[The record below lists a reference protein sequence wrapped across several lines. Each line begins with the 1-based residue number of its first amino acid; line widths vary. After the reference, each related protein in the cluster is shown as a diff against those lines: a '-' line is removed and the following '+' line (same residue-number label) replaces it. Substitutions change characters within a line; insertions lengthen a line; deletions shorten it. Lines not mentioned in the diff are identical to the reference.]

1 MSTGAV
7 LPNFFPFVMSTS
19 LNAWSDALSGFSPA
33 GLPLG
38 LLIIAAIPLVF
49 IALYALTYGVYGE
62 RKISAFMQDRLG
74 PMEVGKWGILQTLAD
89 ILKLLQ
95 KEDIVNK
102 EADKFLFVIGPG
114 VLFVGAFLAFAV
126 LPFGPAFIGAD
137 LNVGLFYAIGIV
149 ALEVVGI
156 LAAGWGSNN
165 KWALYGAI
173 RSVAQ
178 IVSYEIPAA
187 IAILCGAMMAGTLGM
202 QQIILQQQGEY
213 GFLHYFLFQ
222 NPIAWLPFLIY
233 FISSLAETNR
243 APFDIPEAESELV
256 AGYFT
261 EYTGMKF
268 AVIFLAEYG
277 SMFMVSAIISIVFLG
292 GWASPL
298 PNIGALA
305 LNDWTSGPL
314 WGAFWIVMKGFFF
327 IFIQMWLRW
336 TLPRLR
342 VDQLMHL
349 CWKVLTPFAF
359 VAFVLTAVW
368 EIYVK

>member
-1 MSTGAV
+1 MNLPINFPMFMS
-7 LPNFFPFVMSTS
+7 MS
-19 LNAWSDALSGFSPA
+19 LNSWSDALSQWVPFGV
-33 GLPLG
+33 PLG
-38 LLIIAAIPLVF
+38 LVVVAAIPLVF

-74 PMEVGKWGILQTLAD
+74 PMEVGFWGLLQTLAD

-95 KEDIVNK
+95 KEDIVNRD
-102 EADKFLFVIGPG
+102 ADKFLFVVGPG
-114 VLFVGAFLAFAV
+114 ILFVGAFLAFAV
-126 LPFGPAFIGAD
+126 LPFGPEFIGAD

-187 IAILCGAMMAGTLGM
+187 IAILCGAMMAGTLSM
-202 QQIILQQQGEY
+202 QQFSVLQQGEY
-213 GFLHYFLFQ
+213 GFLHFFLFQ
-222 NPIAWLPFLIY
+222 NPIAWLPFIIY
-233 FISSLAETNR
+233 FIASLAETNR

-261 EYTGMKF
+261 EYSGMKF

-292 GWASPL
+292 GWNSPL
-298 PNIGALA
+298 PNIGTFT
-305 LNDWTSGPL
+305 LNDWTTGPV
-314 WGAFWIVMKGFFF
+314 WGVFWIASKGFFF

-342 VDQLMHL
+342 VDQLMYL

-359 VAFVLTAVW
+359 LAFVLTAVW
-368 EIYVK
+368 EIYMK

>member
-1 MSTGAV
+1 MSQS
-7 LPNFFPFVMSTS
+7 PS
-19 LNAWSDALSGFSPA
+19 LNTWSDALSGFHL
-33 GLPLG
+33 GGFPLG
-38 LLIIAAIPLVF
+38 LLIVAAIPLVF

-74 PMEVGKWGILQTLAD
+74 PMEVGPWGLLQTLAD

-95 KEDIVNK
+95 KEDIVPTA
-102 EADKFLFVIGPG
+102 ADKFLFVIGPL
-114 VLFVGAFLAFAV
+114 VMFVGSFLAYAV

-156 LAAGWGSNN
+156 LASGWGSNN
-165 KWALYGAI
+165 KWALYGAV

-178 IVSYEIPAA
+178 IVSYEIPAS
-187 IAILCGAMMAGTLGM
+187 IALLCGAMMAGTLSM
-202 QQIILQQQGEY
+202 QQFSVLQSGPY
-213 GFLHYFLFQ
+213 GFLHYYLFS

-233 FISSLAETNR
+233 FIASLAETNR

-256 AGYFT
+256 AGFFT
-261 EYTGMKF
+261 EYSGMKF
-268 AVIFLAEYG
+268 AMFFLAEYG
-277 SMFMVSAIISIVFLG
+277 SMFMVSAVISIVFLG
-292 GWASPL
+292 GWNSPL

-305 LNDWTSGPL
+305 LNDMTSGPA
-314 WGAFWIVMKGFFF
+314 WGAFWIIIKGFFF
-327 IFIQMWLRW
+327 IFVQMWLRW

-342 VDQLMHL
+342 VDQLMYL

-359 VAFVLTAVW
+359 VAFVLTAIW
-368 EIYVK
+368 EIYK

>member
-1 MSTGAV
+1 MFMS
-7 LPNFFPFVMSTS
+7 MS
-19 LNAWSDALSGFSPA
+19 LNSWSDALSQWVPFGV
-33 GLPLG
+33 PLG
-38 LLIIAAIPLVF
+38 LVVVAAIPLVF

-62 RKISAFMQDRLG
+62 RKISAFTQDRLG
-74 PMEVGKWGILQTLAD
+74 PMEVGFWGLLQTLAD

-95 KEDIVNK
+95 KEDIVNRD
-102 EADKFLFVIGPG
+102 ADKFLFVVGPG
-114 VLFVGAFLAFAV
+114 ILFVGAFLAFAV
-126 LPFGPAFIGAD
+126 LPFGPEFIGAD

-187 IAILCGAMMAGTLGM
+187 IAILCGAMMAGTLSM
-202 QQIILQQQGEY
+202 QQFSVLQQGEY
-213 GFLHYFLFQ
+213 GFLHFFLFQ
-222 NPIAWLPFLIY
+222 NPIAWLPFIIY
-233 FISSLAETNR
+233 FIASLAETNR

-261 EYTGMKF
+261 EYSGMKF

-292 GWASPL
+292 GWNSPL
-298 PNIGALA
+298 PNIGTFT
-305 LNDWTSGPL
+305 LNDWTTGPV
-314 WGAFWIVMKGFFF
+314 WGVFWIVSKGFFF

-342 VDQLMHL
+342 VDQLMYL

-359 VAFVLTAVW
+359 LAFVLTAVW
-368 EIYVK
+368 EIYMK

>member
-1 MSTGAV
+1 MSQS
-7 LPNFFPFVMSTS
+7 PS
-19 LNAWSDALSGFSPA
+19 LNTWSEALSGFYI
-33 GLPLG
+33 GWLPLG
-38 LLIIAAIPLVF
+38 LLIVAAVPLIF

-95 KEDIVNK
+95 KEDIVPTA
-102 EADKFLFVIGPG
+102 ADKFLFVIGP
-114 VLFVGAFLAFAV
+114 VIMFVGSFMAFVV
-126 LPFGPAFIGAD
+126 LPYGPAFIGAD

-149 ALEVVGI
+149 SFEVVGI
-156 LAAGWGSNN
+156 LASGWGSNN

-178 IVSYEIPAA
+178 IVSYEIPAS
-187 IAILCGAMMAGTLGM
+187 IALLCGAMMAGTLSM
-202 QQIILQQQGEY
+202 QQFCVLQSGPY
-213 GFLHYFLFQ
+213 GFIHYYLFS

-233 FISSLAETNR
+233 FIASLAENNR

-256 AGYFT
+256 AGFFT
-261 EYTGMKF
+261 EYSGMKF
-268 AVIFLAEYG
+268 AMFFLAEYG

-298 PNIGALA
+298 PNIGGFA
-305 LNDWTSGPL
+305 LNEWTSGPV
-314 WGAFWIVMKGFFF
+314 WGAFWIIMKAFFF
-327 IFIQMWLRW
+327 IFVQMWLRW

-342 VDQLMHL
+342 VDQLMFL

-359 VAFVLTAVW
+359 IAFVLTAVW
-368 EIYVK
+368 EIYK

>member
-1 MSTGAV
+1 MSQS
-7 LPNFFPFVMSTS
+7 LS
-19 LNAWSDALSGFSPA
+19 LNTWSEALSGFHL
-33 GLPLG
+33 GWFPLG
-38 LLIIAAIPLVF
+38 LVIVAAVPLVF

-95 KEDIVNK
+95 KEDIVPTA
-102 EADKFLFVIGPG
+102 ADKFLFVIGPL
-114 VLFVGAFLAFAV
+114 VMFVGSFLAFAV

-137 LNVGLFYAIGIV
+137 LNVGLFYAVGIV

-156 LAAGWGSNN
+156 LASGWGSNN
-165 KWALYGAI
+165 KWALYGAV

-178 IVSYEIPAA
+178 IVSYEIPAS
-187 IAILCGAMMAGTLGM
+187 IALLCGAMMAGSLSM
-202 QQIILQQQGEY
+202 QQFCVLQSGPG
-213 GFLHYFLFQ
+213 GFLHFYLFT
-222 NPIAWLPFLIY
+222 NPIAWLAFLIY
-233 FISSLAETNR
+233 FIASLAETNR

-256 AGYFT
+256 AGFFT

-268 AVIFLAEYG
+268 AMFFLAEYG
-277 SMFMVSAIISIVFLG
+277 SMFMVSAILSIVFLG

-298 PNIGALA
+298 PNFGTVA
-305 LNDWTSGPL
+305 LNDWTSGPV
-314 WGAFWIVMKGFFF
+314 WGAFWIIIKGFFF
-327 IFIQMWLRW
+327 IFVQMWLRW

-342 VDQLMHL
+342 VDQLMYL

-359 VAFVLTAVW
+359 IAFVLTAVW
-368 EIYVK
+368 EIYK

>member
-1 MSTGAV
+1 MSVSAISQIS
-7 LPNFFPFVMSTS
+7 LPFLMGNN
-19 LNAWSDALSGFSPA
+19 LNAWSDALA
-33 GLPLG
+33 GLTISWFPLG
-38 LLIIAAIPLVF
+38 LVIIAAIPLVF

-95 KEDIVNK
+95 KEDIVPTS
-102 EADKFLFVIGPG
+102 ADKFLFVIGPG
-114 VLFVGAFLAFAV
+114 ILFVGSFLAFAV
-126 LPFGPAFIGAD
+126 LPFSPAFIGAN

-149 ALEVVGI
+149 SLEVVGI

-165 KWALYGAI
+165 KWSLYGAV

-187 IAILCGAMMAGTLGM
+187 IALLCGAMMAGTLDM
-202 QQIILQQQGEY
+202 QQISVQQSGPF
-213 GFLHYFLFQ
+213 GFAHFFLFQ
-222 NPIAWLPFLIY
+222 SPIAWLPFLIY
-233 FISSLAETNR
+233 FIASLAETNR

-261 EYTGMKF
+261 EYSGMKF

-292 GWASPL
+292 GWNSPL
-298 PNIGALA
+298 PNLGSVSLY
-305 LNDWTSGPL
+305 DWTSGPV
-314 WGAFWIVMKGFFF
+314 WGAFWIISKGFFF
-327 IFIQMWLRW
+327 IFVQMWLRW

-342 VDQLMHL
+342 VDQLMYL

-359 VAFVLTAVW
+359 ISFVLTAIW
-368 EIYVK
+368 EIYVP

>member
-1 MSTGAV
+1 MNLPINFPMFMS
-7 LPNFFPFVMSTS
+7 MS
-19 LNAWSDALSGFSPA
+19 LNSWSDALSQWVPFGV
-33 GLPLG
+33 PLG
-38 LLIIAAIPLVF
+38 LVVVAAIPLVF

-74 PMEVGKWGILQTLAD
+74 PMEVGFRGLLQTLAD

-95 KEDIVNK
+95 KEDIVNRD
-102 EADKFLFVIGPG
+102 ADKFLFVVGPG
-114 VLFVGAFLAFAV
+114 ILFVGAFLAFAV
-126 LPFGPAFIGAD
+126 LPFGPEFIGAD

-187 IAILCGAMMAGTLGM
+187 IAILCGAMMAGTLSM
-202 QQIILQQQGEY
+202 QQFSVLQQGEY
-213 GFLHYFLFQ
+213 GFLHFFLFQ
-222 NPIAWLPFLIY
+222 NPIAWLPFIIY
-233 FISSLAETNR
+233 FIASLAETNR

-261 EYTGMKF
+261 EYSGMKF

-292 GWASPL
+292 GWNSPL
-298 PNIGALA
+298 PNIGTFT
-305 LNDWTSGPL
+305 LNDWTTGPV
-314 WGAFWIVMKGFFF
+314 WGVFWIVSKGFFF

-342 VDQLMHL
+342 VDQLMYL

-359 VAFVLTAVW
+359 LAFVLTAVW
-368 EIYVK
+368 EIYMK